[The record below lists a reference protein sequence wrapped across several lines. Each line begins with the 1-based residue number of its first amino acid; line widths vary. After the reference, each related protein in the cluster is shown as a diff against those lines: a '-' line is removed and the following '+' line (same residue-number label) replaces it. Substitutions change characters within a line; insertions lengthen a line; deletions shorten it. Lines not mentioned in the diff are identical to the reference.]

1 VHETPRPSGPVVVFS
16 GGGTGGHLYPAL
28 ALAEGL
34 ARARPDARLFFVG
47 ASRGVEAR
55 ILPAVGAEHVLLP
68 VEGFQR
74 GSGLAGLRALP
85 ALGASLVRVVGL
97 FRSLRPE
104 LVVVT
109 GGYAGGPAGIAAGI
123 LGVPLAIQEQNAM
136 PGVTTRLLSL
146 WARQVHLAFPEAAA
160 RLPRLARGRV
170 RVTGNPVRP
179 APSFDRLQA
188 RASFGLPVEGT
199 VALVTGGSQGSAAL
213 NRLIVEVVEGVASGV
228 LPRLSG
234 LTLLWSTGPAHH
246 AQITEALEAVGSPE
260 WVRALGYIDDMPAA
274 MAASDVAVSRAGA
287 MTTAEILN
295 HGLPAVLVPLPTA
308 AADHQ
313 ARNAEA
319 LAAAGA
325 AVVAHEEGLTGSV
338 LWESV
343 AKLVGDADLRFRMAA
358 AARKRARPTAAAE
371 IVSDLAGLL
380 PHTSPGPRRSR

>member
-28 ALAEGL
+28 ALAEGF
-34 ARARPDARLFFVG
+34 AQVRPDARLFFVG

-55 ILPAVGAEHVLLP
+55 ILPSLGREHVLLP

-85 ALGASLVRVVGL
+85 ALGASLVRVLGL

-160 RLPRLARGRV
+160 RLPRPARGRA

-179 APSFDRLQA
+179 APRIDRLRA
-188 RASFGLPVEGT
+188 RESFGLPAEGT

-213 NRLIVEVVEGVASGV
+213 NRLLVEVVGGVAGGT

-234 LTLLWSTGPAHH
+234 LTLLWSTGPTHH
-246 AQITEALEAVGSPE
+246 AQVTEALEALGAPK

-274 MAASDVAVSRAGA
+274 MTAADLAVSRAGA

-325 AVVAHEEGLTGSV
+325 AVVAREEGLTGRA
-338 LWESV
+338 LWAHV
-343 AKLVGDADLRFRMAA
+343 ASIVGDAELRSRMAA
-358 AARKRARPTAAAE
+358 AARGRARPAATAE
-371 IVSDLAGLL
+371 IVSDLAGLV
-380 PHTSPGPRRSR
+380 PRDFRGPRRRR